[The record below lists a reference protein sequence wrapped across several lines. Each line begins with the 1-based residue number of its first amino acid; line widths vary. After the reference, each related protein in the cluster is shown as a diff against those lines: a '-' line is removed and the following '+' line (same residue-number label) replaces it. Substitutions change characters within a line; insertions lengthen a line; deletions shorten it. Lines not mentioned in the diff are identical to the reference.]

1 MTVCLAIFAVACD
14 PDNSPK
20 SFTITVVDGDNNPV
34 AEQEIGVCQADGAC
48 TNYKTDSNGKI
59 VVDTSTDAWKK
70 SKDMHLQFLKLAA
83 GIKGFDA
90 DGFIYDKNN
99 GPYVDHHKTSSAT
112 LTVKPLTTENNIDV
126 GIELDERG
134 FGGKP
139 VVYAFNADSNSKL
152 MLEGNTN
159 GGAFNTRAYING
171 ADTPVKHKFDATNTS
186 KTYDIPDGG
195 IGSKKISVLLIV
207 EPADANSSRFT
218 FTGYAVNEFEYTV
231 VSVSSSA
238 LDGSLSYKT
247 YFNLTADTSK
257 IAFGQINDN
266 LAEAIRYPVKVKI
279 GSGDTLTWNSASDIL
294 EEYTVTEKG
303 FVPIEFSW
311 ESNVD
316 NPFIGIVVKNNDNG
330 GGDTPSDNVLTLGTP
345 VTITSAN
352 WDDIKTYTFVVPE
365 AGLYVLTYNVAD
377 GWAQYEF
384 GAYQTGLYDLISTT
398 ANLSFTIGRDA
409 SNTPF
414 EAGDEI
420 TFHFSSNLE
429 TELTFT
435 VTLTK
440 AA

>member
-112 LTVKPLTTENNIDV
+112 LTVKPLTTENNVDV

-159 GGAFNTRAYING
+159 GGTFDTRAYING
-171 ADTPVKHKFDATNTS
+171 ADTPVKHKFDANNTS
-186 KTYDIPDGG
+186 KTYDIPAGG
-195 IGSKKISVLLIV
+195 ASSKKISVLLIV

-279 GSGDTLTWNSASDIL
+279 GNGDTLTWNSASDIL

-345 VTITSAN
+345 VSITIADG
-352 WDDIKTYTFVVPE
+352 WDESNVFTFEVPE
-365 AGLYVLTYNVAD
+365 AGNYTITFSKANA
-377 GWAQYEF
+377 WIN
-384 GAYQTGLYDLISTT
+384 YDYSTIEIKGT
-398 ANLSFTIGRDA
+398 SITIGLTMNDGVA
-409 SNTPF
+409 TAPF
-414 EAGDEI
+414 VGGESIQI
-420 TFHFSSNLE
+420 TFGTLNS
-429 TELTFT
+429 TGDTYT
-435 VTLTK
+435 VTITK